1 VRVENA
7 EDEYAPGIARVRMID
22 MRLALA
28 VLTAVIAIH
37 SQPVQAQELPGSAT
51 PNIERIGSLEA
62 LTLHRVRTGAGKT
75 PQFLSVTLLPN
86 RGMDMF
92 QITADIPGRGET
104 QLIASTSLEEA
115 ARRMDDPNGN
125 PWGYV
130 GSGMGGAFLIPWSS
144 RISGEASPDHST
156 ISTVWHGQRLTLHAN
171 SNGKYAIHGLLHKT
185 QMEDLRT
192 TTTSDGQ
199 TVTGVLHAGDFGG
212 RWISATDLRFT
223 VSLVADAVEV
233 KIEAT
238 NIGDKAEPMGIGW
251 HPYFALPSHDRSQAL
266 LQVAAERYAET
277 VPSDGLTTGVLIP
290 VASTQFDFSKPEAA
304 HLPDAPVNVN
314 FSTLHRNGCIARL
327 SDPEADYGLCVRLL
341 SPAMHTVQVYSP
353 KDAGFV
359 AIEPQFNFPDPLGQ
373 EWKNMNTGLVTL
385 DPGATAVWHVRLE
398 LFRPKTSR
406 K

>member
-1 VRVENA
+1 
-7 EDEYAPGIARVRMID
+7 MID
-22 MRLALA
+22 ARLALA
-28 VLTAVIAIH
+28 ALIMVVAIH
-37 SQPVQAQELPGSAT
+37 PRPTNGQDFPGSSA
-51 PNIERIGSLEA
+51 PNIQRIGSLEA
-62 LTLHRVRTGAGKT
+62 LTLLRTRTGDGKR

-86 RGMDMF
+86 RGMDVF

-144 RISGEASPDHST
+144 RIGGEVSPEG
-156 ISTVWHGQRLTLHAN
+156 STVSTLWRGQRLTLHVN

-185 QMEDLRT
+185 RIDDLRT
-192 TTTSDGQ
+192 TTTPGGQ

-251 HPYFALPSHDRSQAL
+251 HPYFALPSRDRSQAL
-266 LQVAAERYAET
+266 LNVAADRYAET

-290 VASTQFDFSKPEAA
+290 VAGSQFDFSKSDGAR
-304 HLPDAPVNVN
+304 LPDAPVNVN
-314 FSTLHRNGCIARL
+314 FSTLHRSGCVARL
-327 SDPEADYGLCVRLL
+327 SDPGADYGLCVRAL
-341 SPAMHTVQVYSP
+341 SPAMRTVQIYSP
-353 KDAGFV
+353 KDAEFI
-359 AIEPQFNFPDPLGQ
+359 AIEPQFSLPHPLGQ
-373 EWKNMNTGLVTL
+373 EWKDMNTGLVTL
-385 DPGATAVWHVRLE
+385 EPGATAVWHVRLE

>member
-1 VRVENA
+1 
-7 EDEYAPGIARVRMID
+7 MID
-22 MRLALA
+22 MRPALA
-28 VLTAVIAIH
+28 AFLAVATIH
-37 SQPVQAQELPGSAT
+37 PQPAQAQVLLGSST

-62 LTLHRVRTGAGKT
+62 LTLHRTRTGDGKRS
-75 PQFLSVTLLPN
+75 QFLTVTLLPN
-86 RGMDMF
+86 RGMDVF

-130 GSGMGGAFLIPWSS
+130 SSGMGGAFLIPWSS

-156 ISTVWHGQRLTLHAN
+156 ISTLWHNQRLTLHTN

-199 TVTGVLHAGDFGG
+199 TVTGVVHAGDFGG

-223 VSLVADAVEV
+223 VSLVADAVEA

-266 LQVAAERYAET
+266 LNVAAERYAET
-277 VPSDGLTTGVLIP
+277 LPSDGLTTGALIP
-290 VASTQFDFSKPEAA
+290 VAGTEFDFSKPDGA

-314 FSTLHRNGCIARL
+314 FSTLHRGGCVARL
-327 SDPEADYGLCVRLL
+327 SDPAADYGLCVRIM
-341 SPAMHTVQVYSP
+341 SPAMRTVQIYSP

-373 EWKNMNTGLVTL
+373 EWKDMNTGLVTL
-385 DPGATAVWHVRLE
+385 EPGATAMWHVRLE
-398 LFRPKTSR
+398 LFRPKISR